1 MFAAFGLVT
10 FLLMIRILDKE
21 LYGQWIIYITV
32 ASLLDMLR
40 MGLTG
45 TAAIRLIS
53 TAAGSLKSNAIAA
66 SYHLSILTSLSVGIL
81 FLISYSQLNRFSPD
95 SYYLPVLLFYPLLSI
110 SNLSYNQAN
119 ILSQGIMNFK
129 RFMVIRVVNGSL
141 TFSFISGYI
150 LFTEPSLHGIIMM
163 HIFANALSS
172 GLVTFMS
179 WDGLQYFRQYH
190 LPTIKQIIKFGKYST
205 ASSVGSSLL
214 RSSDTILL
222 SMSSVMGTEA
232 IAIYAIPM
240 KFIELVEIPLRSF
253 TLTSFPKLSKAYKYS
268 KEKFIN
274 QLSLYITG
282 TSILLIPVIIALLFF
297 SEFLLQFIGGQEYQD
312 SLVLQKSIV
321 QIVAIYIFF
330 LPFDRFSG
338 VALFAIDKPGLNF
351 KKIAFMLLANI
362 VFDCI
367 AIFVF
372 HSLVLVALATL
383 LFTLVG
389 IGIGW
394 YYIFKKLDY
403 SLKRLLKRMTDHIVY
418 FLSTLKK
425 QRNEEPRP
433 I

>member
-1 MFAAFGLVT
+1 VFAALGLVT

-21 LYGQWIIYITV
+21 LYGRWIIYITV

-53 TAAGSLKSNAIAA
+53 TATCRMKGNAIAA
-66 SYHLSILTSLSVGIL
+66 SYHLSIFTSLSVGIL
-81 FLISYSQLNRFSPD
+81 FLISYSQLHRFFPD

-129 RFMVIRVVNGSL
+129 RFLVIRVINGSL
-141 TFSFISGYI
+141 TFAFISGYI

-172 GLVTFMS
+172 GLVILMS

-190 LPTIKQIIKFGKYST
+190 LPTIKKIIKFGKYSS

-222 SMSSVMGTEA
+222 SMSSVMGAEA

-240 KFIELVEIPLRSF
+240 KFIELVEILLRSF
-253 TLTSFPKLSKAYKYS
+253 TATAFPKLSKAFKYNRQ
-268 KEKFIN
+268 KFIHL
-274 QLSLYITG
+274 LSLYVAG
-282 TSILLIPVIIALLFF
+282 TCMLLLPIIAALILFSGILLQVV
-297 SEFLLQFIGGQEYQD
+297 GGNEYMD
-312 SLVLQKSIV
+312 SLALQKSIV

-383 LFTLVG
+383 LFTLAG
-389 IGIGW
+389 IGMGW
-394 YYIFKKLDY
+394 YFVFSELDY
-403 SLKRLLKRMTDHIVY
+403 SFKRLLINMSEHIIY
-418 FLSTLKK
+418 FMSTLKK
-425 QRNEEPRP
+425 QRNDEPRP